1 MFKWNPK
8 ITTSLKYY
16 PRRQFL
22 RDMKA
27 GAIVAVIAFPLS
39 FALAIASGMSPV
51 TGLYSAIVGGF
62 LVSLLGGSMVNIGGA
77 TAATVMTVSSIV
89 AREGAAGL
97 AVASILA
104 GIFLVLFGVLK
115 AGYLLKFIPRTIT
128 LGFTAAIGMGIF
140 AGQIKGFLGLRM
152 GELPVR
158 TVDKLMA
165 SGAALGT
172 VHLPT
177 LAVGL
182 LALAVLLLIPRI
194 SGKIPPSLAAI
205 LVSTG
210 VAAALKL
217 PVATIGSVYGELP
230 SHVPVPKLP
239 EIDYDMVAGLVPESF
254 TLAVLIAI
262 VSLLAC
268 VVTDGM
274 TGQQHDSN
282 QELVA
287 QGIANIFCGI
297 FGAIPVAGAVARAS
311 NNVKNGGR
319 TPVAG
324 MFHSVVVL
332 VILLC
337 LLPLASYI
345 PMAALSAV
353 LIQVAFSMSNLPE
366 FVYMAKNAPKS
377 DLAVLLATTFAGV
390 LVDLLFA
397 VEVGMVAAAFLF
409 MSRMSEVTFV
419 RSWDYYTEEQLAN
432 DPDRLNVRLVPK
444 RTLVYELEGPM
455 FFASAGEF
463 MKINAVAGT
472 KVVILRMRSV
482 SAIDITALK
491 YLEGFEARCRK
502 RKITL
507 LLSHVQEQPLAM
519 MRKAGFADRI
529 GSENFCKNIDEALMR
544 AAELVKE

>member
-8 ITTSLKYY
+8 LITSLKYY

-22 RDMKA
+22 RDIKA

-62 LVSLLGGSMVNIGGA
+62 LVSLFGGSKVNIGGA
-77 TAATVMTVSSIV
+77 TAATVMTVSTIV

-104 GIFLVLFGVLK
+104 GIFLVLFGALK

-140 AGQIKGFLGLRM
+140 SGQIKGFLGLRM
-152 GELPVR
+152 GDLPVR

-182 LALAVLLLIPRI
+182 LALAVLFLMPKI
-194 SGKIPPSLAAI
+194 SGKVPPSLTAI
-205 LVSTG
+205 LAAT
-210 VAAALKL
+210 AAAHGLNL

-230 SHVPVPKLP
+230 SHVPAPELP
-239 EIDYDMVAGLVPESF
+239 EINYDMVAGLVPESF

-282 QELVA
+282 QELMA
-287 QGIANIFCGI
+287 QGIANIFCGV

-337 LLPLASYI
+337 FLPLASYI

-377 DLAVLLATTFAGV
+377 DFAVLMTTTLAGI

-409 MSRMSEVTFV
+409 MSRMSDVTSV
-419 RSWDYYTEEQLAN
+419 RGWDYYTEEQLAN
-432 DPDRLNVRLVPK
+432 DPGRLNLRLVPK

-455 FFASAGEF
+455 FFASVGEF
-463 MKINAVAGT
+463 MKITATAGT
-472 KVVILRMRSV
+472 RVVILRMRGV
-482 SAIDITALK
+482 STIDITALK
-491 YLEGFEARCRK
+491 YLEEFEKRCRK

-507 LLSHVQEQPLAM
+507 LMSHVREQPLSM
-519 MRKAGFADRI
+519 MKKAGFVTRV
-529 GSENFCKNIDEALMR
+529 GKENFCKNIDEALAR
-544 AAELVKE
+544 AEEIVK